1 MKLLVPILAFW
12 TSWNVS
18 NCFFFSSAFVTCP
31 FFRTV
36 LFKQPS
42 HSFYPLISNNKH
54 TSPCRRKEKQS
65 WNIICIRGET
75 SPSEC
80 EESLVGETRA
90 PIVEA
95 PKAAASATVSVDD
108 SSSIAKKRTGGSAR
122 FTGIPLPSKAS
133 GDEATI
139 SNALDYILGVILSDV
154 GSIVLGT
161 IGLVICVAN
170 RLIWSSSEDIADV
183 IGPQS
188 RADLLAVFSC
198 IAILVNGVS
207 KLDVTSALAET
218 VVLEG
223 YAEEDIKYTD
233 VGETWLFAG
242 ATEGISSQPIFAKAK
257 ERFQWALRS
266 ILLCTP
272 AKSAVTMIYN
282 NDTSSWIPG
291 MFTGVV
297 PETLLRLQQQAT
309 MRQSKMSPSTP
320 ILDRFLVTT
329 SKESYLPSL
338 QTLPGKVEFLSY
350 LPQNTQSV
358 LILPIITNAGI
369 MNTAESNNI
378 EKKANDTAA
387 VLVLGSPTAKSFT
400 PRDIAW
406 CQVIA
411 SRLDKFRLRPML
423 F

>member
-1 MKLLVPILAFW
+1 MKLLVPILAFC
-12 TSWNVS
+12 TSWNVN
-18 NCFFFSSAFVTCP
+18 NCLHFSSAFVTCP
-31 FFRTV
+31 LFRTV
-36 LFKQPS
+36 LFEQPS

-54 TSPCRRKEKQS
+54 TSPCRRKEEQS
-65 WNIICIRGET
+65 WNKICVRGET
-75 SPSEC
+75 SPSDC
-80 EESLVGETRA
+80 EESLVGEMGA

-95 PKAAASATVSVDD
+95 PKAASATVPVEDN
-108 SSSIAKKRTGGSAR
+108 SSITKKRGGSAR

-139 SNALDYILGVILSDV
+139 SNPLDYILGVILSDV

-161 IGLVICVAN
+161 IGLVICVVN
-170 RLIWSSSEDIADV
+170 RLMWSSSEDIADI

-223 YAEEDIKYTD
+223 YEEEDIKYTD
-233 VGETWLFAG
+233 VGERWLFAG
-242 ATEGISSQPIFAKAK
+242 ATEEISSQPMFAKAK

-266 ILLCTP
+266 IVFCTP

-297 PETLLRLQQQAT
+297 PETLLRLQQQGT
-309 MRQSKMSPSTP
+309 MRQPTMTPSTP

-338 QTLPGKVEFLSY
+338 QTLPGKVEFLTY

-369 MNTAESNNI
+369 MNMAESNNI
-378 EKKANDTAA
+378 EKKSNDPAA

-411 SRLDKFRLRPML
+411 SRLDKFRFRPML